1 MKKQFTIAG
10 MLLGIF
16 LIGYFLPVTDKAV
29 DNAIIEAFK
38 MLQWYARCHTL
49 ACVVPAIMIAGAI
62 ATFLDKAVIMKYLG
76 PQASPVQAYG
86 VSSVSGLILA
96 VCSCSV
102 LPMFAGIYRIGAGL
116 GPATTFLFSGPALNV
131 MAVFLSARVLGW
143 EMGIARTVLSI
154 VGSILVGLMMA
165 FIFRRSEK
173 KRAAAVMLLP
183 EPAEI
188 SRPLWKTALAL
199 MTMIMFLVFSD
210 WVNPG
215 TSIITI
221 PQGETVLRMEQRD
234 SSPVL
239 VKDEIRLDVSVL
251 QQTSGDVNVQVNQV
265 LSEDSDASAGSF
277 VPGSKYNIQL
287 DQISRWEQNV
297 PESYQWALSIYQTR
311 WYYALGM
318 LVLLLIMFWR
328 WFTRDELKEWLSQSW
343 SFGKTIIPLLFG
355 GIFVTGFV
363 SALIPAEYVVKLVG
377 SNTLISN
384 GIASLIGT
392 LWYFATLTEIPTM
405 QALIELGMHKGPALT
420 LLIAGPTLSLP
431 SIVVIGRYLGFVK
444 TFVFVLLVILL
455 SSLSG
460 FLFGLI

>member
-10 MLLGIF
+10 LLLGIF

-183 EPAEI
+183 EPAEN

>member
-62 ATFLDKAVIMKYLG
+62 ATFLDKTVIMKYLG

-143 EMGIARTVLSI
+143 EMGIVRTILSI
-154 VGSILVGLMMA
+154 IGSILVGLMMA

-173 KRAAAVMLLP
+173 KRVTAVILLP
-183 EPAEI
+183 EPAEN
-188 SRPLWKTALAL
+188 SRPLWKTSLAL
-199 MTMIMFLVFSD
+199 LTMIMFLVFSD

-215 TSIITI
+215 TSVITI

-239 VKDEIRLDVSVL
+239 VKDEISLDVSVL

-265 LSEDSDASAGSF
+265 LSGNSDDAAGGF
-277 VPGSKYNIQL
+277 VPGGKYNIQL
-287 DQISRWEQNV
+287 DQILRWEQNV
-297 PESYQWALSIYQTR
+297 PESYQWALTIYQTR

-355 GIFVTGFV
+355 GIFITGFV

-377 SNTLISN
+377 SNTLTSN
-384 GIASLIGT
+384 CLASLIGT
-392 LWYFATLTEIPTM
+392 VWYFATLTEIPTM

-455 SSLSG
+455 SALSG

>member
-1 MKKQFTIAG
+1 MNKQLTIAG
-10 MLLGIF
+10 ILLGIF
-16 LIGYFLPVTDKAV
+16 LIGYFLPVSNKDV

-131 MAVFLSARVLGW
+131 MAIFLSARVLGW
-143 EMGIARTVLSI
+143 ELGIARTVLSI
-154 VGSILVGLMMA
+154 VGAILVGLAMA

-173 KRAAAVMLLP
+173 MRAATIMMLP
-183 EPAEI
+183 DPVDTG
-188 SRPLWKTALAL
+188 RPLWKTGLAL
-199 MTMIMFLVFSD
+199 LTMIMFLVFSD

-234 SSPVL
+234 YTPVL

-251 QQTSGDVNVQVNQV
+251 QQTTGDVNVQINEV
-265 LSEDSDASAGSF
+265 LSDGAAADSF
-277 VPGSKYNIQL
+277 VPGSKFNVQL
-287 DQISRWEQNV
+287 KQISSWESNV
-297 PESYQWALSIYQTR
+297 QESYQWALTIYQTR

-343 SFGKTIIPLLFG
+343 SFGKSIIPLLFG
-355 GIFVTGFV
+355 GIFITGFV
-363 SALIPAEYVVKLVG
+363 SSLIPAEYVVKLVG

-384 GIASLIGT
+384 VIASLIGT

-405 QALIELGMHKGPALT
+405 QALLELGMHKGPALT

-444 TFVFVLLVILL
+444 TSVFVLLVVVL
-455 SSLSG
+455 SSISG